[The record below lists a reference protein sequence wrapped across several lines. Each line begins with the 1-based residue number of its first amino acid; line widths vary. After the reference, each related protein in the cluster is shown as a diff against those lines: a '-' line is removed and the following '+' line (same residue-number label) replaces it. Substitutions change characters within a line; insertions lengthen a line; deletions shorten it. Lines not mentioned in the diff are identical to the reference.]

1 MIHLFGSA
9 STSLS
14 PTIPLLFS
22 VSVLLT
28 TYLQFGSGVP
38 GEEHSLPFLTPVA
51 TLYVL
56 YLLLGVLIERSNTYN
71 LSRLVTRHTLNKQKK
86 I

>member
-1 MIHLFGSA
+1 
-9 STSLS
+9 
-14 PTIPLLFS
+14 
-22 VSVLLT
+22 
-28 TYLQFGSGVP
+28 
-38 GEEHSLPFLTPVA
+38 
-51 TLYVL
+51 VL